1 MTKVPNEMTQTISKM
16 TKVLGRK
23 DWRNRSEKH
32 RWFGRLCGR
41 DDGRDD
47 GRDGGRDDGRDGGTR
62 PLKQPAHLP
71 VQISS
76 GVSVA

>member
-16 TKVLGRK
+16 TQVLGWK
-23 DWRNRSEKH
+23 DWRSRSEER
-32 RWFGRLCGR
+32 RWFGRLFGR
-41 DDGRDD
+41 DG

>member
-1 MTKVPNEMTQTISKM
+1 MTEVLNEMTQTISKM

-23 DWRNRSEKH
+23 DWRNRSEEH
-32 RWFGRLCGR
+32 RWFGRLC
-41 DDGRDD
+41 GRDD

-62 PLKQPAHLP
+62 PLKRPAHLP

>member
-1 MTKVPNEMTQTISKM
+1 MTKVLNEMTQTISKM

-23 DWRNRSEKH
+23 DWRNRSEEH

-47 GRDGGRDDGRDGGTR
+47 GRDNGRDGGTR
-62 PLKQPAHLP
+62 PLKRPAHLP

>member
-1 MTKVPNEMTQTISKM
+1 MTKVLNEMTQTISKM

-23 DWRNRSEKH
+23 DWRNRSEEH

-47 GRDGGRDDGRDGGTR
+47 GRDGGRDGGTR
-62 PLKQPAHLP
+62 PLKRPAHLP

>member
-23 DWRNRSEKH
+23 DWRSRSEKH

-47 GRDGGRDDGRDGGTR
+47 GRDGGRDMVVMAVLG
-62 PLKQPAHLP
+62 L
-71 VQISS
+71 
-76 GVSVA
+76 